1 MLTTLLPHFGADVK
15 GLRAQDGE
23 VVATFTSEVYHF
35 CIRKGTGYAFLES
48 KRQIVSWT
56 PGNNQNRVV
65 AGRGA
70 AVNGVNDINKCAGLD
85 VSPEGELVVA
95 DWTADGDRL
104 LGFRNGMGTLKQSL
118 ETRSEGLCFSPAG
131 VLYVLDRGGKRVQK
145 LLPDS
150 RFISVIESDQLASD
164 MRFCADS
171 FTVPD
176 EDTVYITD
184 NFRGRARILALEA
197 RSGLKVVETAR
208 GKLACVCFWGCVKEG
223 RIFAVDQSGVIQMYM
238 PGCKNPVHILSV
250 SDLSDPDDNPAELWA
265 DLRIDEDWLYVL
277 TTNPMGRGNV
287 KAKVQRYP
295 LEPWPLIMERQE
307 LPRKSEGEN
316 AWSID
321 S

>member
-1 MLTTLLPHFGADVK
+1 
-15 GLRAQDGE
+15 
-23 VVATFTSEVYHF
+23 
-35 CIRKGTGYAFLES
+35 
-48 KRQIVSWT
+48 
-56 PGNNQNRVV
+56 
-65 AGRGA
+65 
-70 AVNGVNDINKCAGLD
+70 
-85 VSPEGELVVA
+85 
-95 DWTADGDRL
+95 
-104 LGFRNGMGTLKQSL
+104 MGTLKQSL
-118 ETRSEGLCFSPAG
+118 ETRSLGLCFSPAG

-171 FTVPD
+171 VTVPD

-184 NFRGRARILALEA
+184 NFRGHARILALEA
-197 RSGLKVVETAR
+197 RSGLKVVGNNPR
-208 GKLACVCFWGCVKEG
+208 QPCMCMLLGLCVKEG
-223 RIFAVDQSGVIQMYM
+223 HIFAVDHPAKIQMYM

-250 SDLSDPDDNPAELWA
+250 SDFSDPDDNPAELVT

-277 TTNPMGRGNV
+277 TSNPMWRGNV

-295 LEPWPLIMERQE
+295 LEPWPLIMEMQE
-307 LPRKSEGEN
+307 LPRKSQGEN